1 MVGKRHAVV
10 VTHARLRETSL
21 VVREAVD
28 QLERAGFCVRIVDSL
43 DPPKFGE
50 SSPIVGS
57 DTEIVVVLGGDGTI
71 LGAAELVHNTEVPIL
86 GINLGHVGF
95 LAEFESFQLSEAIA
109 RVADRDYSID
119 ERNLAS
125 VSVVS
130 PDGRKTLND
139 WALNDIT
146 IQQADRDHMIELS
159 VGVDGVE
166 ASSFSCDGVIIS
178 TPTGSTAYAFS
189 AGGPIIWP
197 DVKALQL
204 IPLAAHAL
212 FTRPMVIGEHSR
224 FSVDLIDD
232 SLTEGWI
239 CCDGRRKMRLGYGT
253 RTTVHLSAL
262 TVRLASLSGV
272 PFTNRLVT
280 KFNLPSVSLRQ
291 RSRLEERKR
300 EGIIASENRAKV
312 GHPLAAGQQGEWNG
326 VRTGQTDDEI
336 GALSTGFSHS
346 ERGGEETD
354 ETAEGNKR
362 DVTADGSGR
371 GLPGKNDVSE
381 R

>member
-1 MVGKRHAVV
+1 MVGKRHAVM
-10 VTHARLRETSL
+10 VTHAHLRETSL
-21 VVREAVD
+21 VVREAVE

-43 DPPKFGE
+43 DPPGFGE
-50 SSPIVGS
+50 SSPIVDS

-109 RVADRDYSID
+109 RVAGRDYSID
-119 ERNLAS
+119 ERNLAN
-125 VSVVS
+125 VSVTS
-130 PDGRKTLND
+130 PDGSTTLSD

-224 FSVDLIDD
+224 FTVDLIDD

-253 RTTVHLSAL
+253 RTTVHLSSR

-300 EGIIASENRAKV
+300 EGIIANENKARAD
-312 GHPLAAGQQGEWNG
+312 QQNVARQG
-326 VRTGQTDDEI
+326 
-336 GALSTGFSHS
+336 SS
-346 ERGGEETD
+346 ER
-354 ETAEGNKR
+354 
-362 DVTADGSGR
+362 
-371 GLPGKNDVSE
+371 
-381 R
+381 